1 MNVVIGIDP
10 HKASHTAVAIDEAE
24 DELSSVKVRATRRQV
39 DQLVT
44 WAEPFEKRTWA
55 IESAGGLGYLLAQQ
69 LVARGEDVLDVPA
82 TLASRIRVLAT
93 GRSNKNDPNDARSV
107 AVAALRSPSLKEI
120 GPESHAAVMKIW
132 ARRHRDLSRTRNR
145 IACRLHAVL
154 CELVP
159 GGFAKE
165 ISAVQAARVLENIE
179 VHGASAAARMELA
192 GELLEDLRRIDGQ
205 LRGVKRR
212 LAKIVKESKTT
223 LTEIYGVGPIV
234 AATVIGDVA
243 EISRFSSKDR
253 FAAYNGTAPIEA
265 SSGNNKVHRLSR
277 RGNRRMNHAIH
288 MAAVTQISHRGTEG
302 RAYYDRKISEGM
314 AHKSALRALKRR
326 ISDALYGRMIADARS
341 AAAAIEEGPG
351 GQLGNDSIS
360 SVAGSHPQTPTLRSG
375 HSRARSNPRSLRSAA
390 NIGNPPRRA
399 KATRRA
405 S

>member
-1 MNVVIGIDP
+1 
-10 HKASHTAVAIDEAE
+10 
-24 DELSSVKVRATRRQV
+24 
-39 DQLVT
+39 
-44 WAEPFEKRTWA
+44 
-55 IESAGGLGYLLAQQ
+55 
-69 LVARGEDVLDVPA
+69 
-82 TLASRIRVLAT
+82 
-93 GRSNKNDPNDARSV
+93 
-107 AVAALRSPSLKEI
+107 
-120 GPESHAAVMKIW
+120 
-132 ARRHRDLSRTRNR
+132 
-145 IACRLHAVL
+145 
-154 CELVP
+154 
-159 GGFAKE
+159 
-165 ISAVQAARVLENIE
+165 
-179 VHGASAAARMELA
+179 MELA

-205 LRGVKRR
+205 LRDAKRR